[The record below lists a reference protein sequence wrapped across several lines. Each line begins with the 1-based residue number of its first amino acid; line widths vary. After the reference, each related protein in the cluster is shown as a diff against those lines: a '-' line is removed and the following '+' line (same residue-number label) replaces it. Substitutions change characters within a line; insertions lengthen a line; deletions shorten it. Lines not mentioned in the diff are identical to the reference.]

1 MVICLRVWVEGFRG
15 VGFLEGGVLGFG
27 VQRFWCLVLGGL
39 RDFRLSVYGFG
50 VLEGLGG
57 C

>member
-1 MVICLRVWVEGFRG
+1 MRG
-15 VGFLEGGVLGFG
+15 PVGFG
-27 VQRFWCLVLGGL
+27 VRRFWCLVLGGL